1 VVLLEN
7 KKRKST
13 KQNLAYRTWFYFR
26 QGWSIY
32 FAFIIAA
39 VNTMIT
45 TYYLAIEK
53 IPSLNSIFPSFEY
66 YLATFVL
73 IGIPLLIIIGYFHF
87 KRTAGFAAETEVFVE
102 SNPYMYRIRPGHDTV
117 VLFPFFLL
125 FTKLMIKYSQNEK
138 PTKDDLILMKE
149 LQNQMKFLIDGGF
162 INKYKKLD
170 S

>member
-1 VVLLEN
+1 MGN

-45 TYYLAIEK
+45 TYYLAVEK
-53 IPSLNSIFPSFEY
+53 IPTLKSIFPSFEY
-66 YLATFVL
+66 YLATFVI
-73 IGIPLLIIIGYFHF
+73 IGIPLLVLVGYFHF
-87 KRTAGFAAETEVFVE
+87 KRTSGFASEMEITIE
-102 SNPYMYRIRPGHDTV
+102 SNPYMYKIRPGYDTV

-125 FTKLMIKYSQNEK
+125 FTKAMIKHSQNENLSEE
-138 PTKDDLILMKE
+138 DIVLMKE
-149 LQNQMKFLIDGGF
+149 LQNKMKSLIDGG
-162 INKYKKLD
+162 IVGKEKK
-170 S
+170 

>member
-1 VVLLEN
+1 MVLLEN

-53 IPSLNSIFPSFEY
+53 IPTLKSIFPSFEY
-66 YLATFVL
+66 YLAVFVI
-73 IGIPLLIIIGYFHF
+73 IGIPLLISIGYFHY
-87 KRTAGFAAETEVFVE
+87 KRTAGFAAETEVTVE
-102 SNPYMYRIRPGHDTV
+102 SNPYMYKIRPGYDTV
-117 VLFPFFLL
+117 VLFPFLLL
-125 FTKLMIKYSQNEK
+125 FTKAMIKHTQNEEPSK
-138 PTKDDLILMKE
+138 EDIVLMKK
-149 LQNQMKFLIDGGF
+149 LQNQMKFLIDGG
-162 INKYKKLD
+162 IIGKEKK

>member
-1 VVLLEN
+1 MEN

-53 IPSLNSIFPSFEY
+53 IPALKSIFPSFEY
-66 YLATFVL
+66 YLAVFVI
-73 IGIPLLIIIGYFHF
+73 IGIPLLISIGYFHF
-87 KRTAGFAAETEVFVE
+87 KRTAGFAAETEVTVE
-102 SNPYMYRIRPGHDTV
+102 SNPYMYRIRPGHDTA

-125 FTKLMIKYSQNEK
+125 FTKVMIKYSQNEK